1 MRESTQLAVWVVL
14 IAAGCTSS
22 QESKPATEKSA
33 ASVPNALVVRE
44 RGAAL
49 ALMERFECARC
60 HDGTGAAEVP
70 SNKHCVRCH
79 QEIQGGTYI
88 GDAALITKWSANI
101 HSLPVAPSLAALGVK
116 LRRSW
121 VRKQLLVPRDVR
133 PALDA
138 TMPRLALSQE
148 EADILAEDLVPHE
161 RSEQRFPE
169 LAVERG
175 ALLFKTY
182 NCDACH
188 AFGDRPARPRTI
200 LATGSAQEPTRDA
213 LLLAPDL
220 LLTRER
226 FQSGA
231 LVPWLLDPQALQPGT
246 LMPNFG
252 LKESEAT
259 SLAAF
264 LWHAPGKAPQKPVLG
279 PRLALLE
286 REVHWEEVF
295 GTVIKTVCW
304 HCHSSKEFALG
315 DGGPGNTGGF
325 GYPARG
331 LDMSSYEAIQSG
343 SFGPDGRRRSIFSKD
358 EEGVPLLIRSM
369 LAREEEERGHQGET
383 LGMPLGFPAMTR
395 EQIQL
400 VESWIAQGRP
410 R

>member
-1 MRESTQLAVWVVL
+1 MREWAQLAACGLL
-14 IAAGCTSS
+14 IAAACSS
-22 QESKPATEKSA
+22 AKKPRPSPNETATVTTA
-33 ASVPNALVVRE
+33 PVVRDHSK
-44 RGAAL
+44 AL
-49 ALMERFECARC
+49 AIIERFECARC
-60 HDGTGAAEVP
+60 HDGTGAAEVV

-79 QEIQGGTYI
+79 QEIQRGTYE
-88 GDAALITKWSANI
+88 GDAALVAKWSANI
-101 HSLPVAPSLAALGVK
+101 HSLPVAPSLDSLGVK

-121 VRKQLLVPRDVR
+121 VREQLLYPRDVR
-133 PALDA
+133 PALEA

-148 EADILAEDLVPHE
+148 EAELVAAYLVPQE

-169 LAVERG
+169 LAVQRG
-175 ALLFKTY
+175 AALFRTY

-188 AFGDRPARPRTI
+188 AFGERQAIPRTI
-200 LATGSAQEPTRDA
+200 LAAGAAQEPTRDA

-231 LVPWLLDPQALQPGT
+231 LVPWLLNPQALQPGT
-246 LMPNFG
+246 LMPNFN
-252 LKESEAT
+252 LKESEAA

-264 LWHAPGKAPQKPVLG
+264 IWHAKGKAPEKPALG
-279 PRLALLE
+279 PRLALLD
-286 REVHWEEVF
+286 REVRWEEVF
-295 GTVIKTVCW
+295 TTVIKTVCW